1 MRFAAVLLLSLFSA
15 FSSAQSLEFLG
26 LSGIRLGMQLK
37 ELPDSQLML
46 DTSSAY
52 KDTALYI
59 KMTRCHMYYSK
70 SQNLQMK
77 GFSATRVEY
86 EFCDSL
92 LGYVFVY
99 INGKQN
105 IDSALAVLK
114 KSFPKMG
121 CGKKVPLGS
130 CGLIDTRNG
139 EMRLIVRINHAT
151 NEMNLVLIPR
161 KAAQ

>member
-1 MRFAAVLLLSLFSA
+1 MRFAAAILLSLFTT

-26 LSGIRLGMQLK
+26 LSGIRLGMPLK
-37 ELPDSQLML
+37 DLQNPQLML

-70 SQNLQMK
+70 TQNLALK
-77 GFSATRVEY
+77 GFSASRVEY

-105 IDSALAVLK
+105 IDSALALLK
-114 KSFPKMG
+114 KSFPKLG
-121 CGKKVPLGS
+121 CGKGVSLAS
-130 CGLIDTRNG
+130 CGLMDTRNK
-139 EMRLIVRINHAT
+139 EMRLIVRVNSAT

-161 KAAQ
+161 KSAG